1 MPAGGEIREHM
12 HVVGADGG
20 AVGRVDG
27 LEAGRIKLT
36 RGDDPVGHDAHR
48 FIPLH
53 AVAMVE
59 GDVVRLTVTAGQA
72 RAMAA
77 GGQSVDGQEEGF
89 ETFGDAAAPNPGGVN
104 TSDRAAA
111 NGPGSGN
118 IRGGGTTAGRTGLAG
133 GTASGG
139 GTGGGGTTA
148 GHLGSGPGFRGD
160 PNMDPSGRGEV

>member
-1 MPAGGEIREHM
+1 MTAGGEIREHM
-12 HVVGADGG
+12 RVLGADGG
-20 AVGRVDG
+20 EVGRVDG
-27 LEAGRIKLT
+27 LEHGRIKLT
-36 RGDDPVGHDAHR
+36 RVDDPVGHGAHR
-48 FIPLH
+48 FIPLG

-59 GDVVRLTVTAGQA
+59 GDVVRLTLPATQA

-77 GGQSVDGQEEGF
+77 GGSAPERLEEGF
-89 ETFGDAAAPNPGGVN
+89 AGTGDAAALNQAGVGD
-104 TSDRAAA
+104 SSAAAA

-118 IRGGGTTAGRTGLAG
+118 IRGGGTTAGRQGLAG
-133 GTASGG
+133 GSAHGG